1 MLIRPPVAA
10 DRPEWERLYAGYAA
24 FYKVTQ
30 TPEMRATVWGWL
42 QDAAHQTRGLVAEE
56 EGRLIGL
63 AHFRPF
69 ARPLSASTGG
79 FLDDLF
85 VDPTARGSGAADALI
100 GAIADEGR
108 KQGWTVIRWITA
120 EDNYRARALYDRVA
134 EKTKWATYDLRL
146 DPLPP
151 A

>member
-42 QDAAHQTRGLVAEE
+42 HDPAHQTRGLVAEE

-85 VDPTARGSGAADALI
+85 VDPAARGSGAADALI

>member
-10 DRPEWERLYAGYAA
+10 DRPEWDRLYAGYAA

-30 TPEMRATVWGWL
+30 TPEMRETVWGWL
-42 QDAAHQTRGLVAEE
+42 HDPAHQTRGFVAEDQ
-56 EGRLIGL
+56 GRLIGL

-85 VDPTARGSGAADALI
+85 VDPAARGSGAADALI
-100 GAIADEGR
+100 GAIAEEGR

-134 EKTKWATYDLRL
+134 EKTKWATYDLRIA
-146 DPLPP
+146 PLPP